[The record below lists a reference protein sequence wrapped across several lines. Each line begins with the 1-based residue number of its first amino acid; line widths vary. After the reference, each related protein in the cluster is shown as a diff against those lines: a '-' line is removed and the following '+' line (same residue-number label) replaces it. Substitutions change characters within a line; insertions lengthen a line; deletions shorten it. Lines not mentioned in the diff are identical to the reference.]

1 MIFLLWVYDYDL
13 WRMWWCVCHKNSF
26 SLKSRLSICNSLVI
40 GQCCV
45 KKCLE
50 LLVLNWGVSDKQ
62 MSMSPS
68 IATKKQE
75 VWMSGFQT
83 WKLFCASRWWRA
95 AWELLRPSL
104 KCQLFCQPATCAAHL
119 PTSKSGVSQGPHHPT
134 GSWSPVLQAVGHQS
148 QSLGR
153 QWLTQGS
160 ATIN

>member
-1 MIFLLWVYDYDL
+1 MSLWL
-13 WRMWWCVCHKNSF
+13 WLMTDVCATKTH
-26 SLKSRLSICNSLVI
+26 
-40 GQCCV
+40 
-45 KKCLE
+45 
-50 LLVLNWGVSDKQ
+50 LVLRVGCLMQFISNRSVLCKEVFRTPSVELRVSDKQ

-68 IATKKQE
+68 IAMKKQE

-104 KCQLFCQPATCAAHL
+104 KCQLFCQPATFAAHL

>member
-1 MIFLLWVYDYDL
+1 MSLWL
-13 WRMWWCVCHKNSF
+13 WLMTDVCATKTH
-26 SLKSRLSICNSLVI
+26 
-40 GQCCV
+40 
-45 KKCLE
+45 
-50 LLVLNWGVSDKQ
+50 LVLRVGCLMQFISNRSVLCKEVFRTPSVELRVSDKQ

-68 IATKKQE
+68 IAMKKQE

-83 WKLFCASRWWRA
+83 WKLFCASSWWRA

-104 KCQLFCQPATCAAHL
+104 KCQLFCQPATFAAHL

-153 QWLTQGS
+153 QWLTQGT

>member
-1 MIFLLWVYDYDL
+1 MSLWL
-13 WRMWWCVCHKNSF
+13 WLMTDVCATKTH
-26 SLKSRLSICNSLVI
+26 
-40 GQCCV
+40 
-45 KKCLE
+45 
-50 LLVLNWGVSDKQ
+50 LVLRVGCLMQFISNRSVLCKEVFRTPSVELRVSDKQ

-68 IATKKQE
+68 IAMKKQE